1 MKKFEKMLIEELDGV
16 TPDLKSEIKAK
27 AGITAAK
34 TESGKNR
41 TRLRRIFAPVAAALA
56 VLIAVIT
63 PVFALNPA
71 GGKINGYSLV
81 MSVNPSVQID
91 YGTDNKVISA
101 RGLNKDGVMLLYRND
116 IVGQDVK
123 TVTKTLFTRMN
134 ALGYLGDGG
143 NVNITVKDDKGAFS
157 EEQFRIISDDVCAFL
172 KTAGSGKTVLRMTE
186 EDFEKLED
194 DIEEREREY
203 LLAFEEEIKSLLSEN
218 LSAAETLADGI
229 KAAFAAAYP
238 DIDVSD
244 DRALEDAAEDDET
257 PLSDGALIAEIRE
270 YGELYDDDIAEDY
283 DFAEG
288 AFKMCDLFEIYED
301 LCDALREIRVAEQ
314 DVINGRIPDDLDDM
328 IEIIVKRR
336 VSV

>member
-1 MKKFEKMLIEELDGV
+1 MKKFEKKLIEELDGV

-34 TESGKNR
+34 PVNVKNK
-41 TRLRRIFAPVAAALA
+41 TRIRRILAPVAAALA

-63 PVFALNPA
+63 PVFVLNPG

-91 YGTDNKVISA
+91 YGTDNRVISA

-123 TVTKTLFTRMN
+123 TVTQTLFMRMN
-134 ALGYLGDGG
+134 ALGYLGQGG
-143 NVNITVKDDKGAFS
+143 NVNITVKDDKGAFN
-157 EEQFRIISDDVCAFL
+157 EEQFKIISDDVCAYL
-172 KTAGSGKTVLRMTE
+172 KNAGSGKSVMRMTE

-203 LLAFEEEIKSLLSEN
+203 LSAFEEEIKSLLSEN
-218 LSAAETLADGI
+218 ATAAETLADEI
-229 KAAFAAAYP
+229 RAAFAAAYP
-238 DIDVSD
+238 DINVSD
-244 DRALEDAAEDDET
+244 LDALEDAAEDDET
-257 PLSDGALIAEIRE
+257 PLSDGTLTAKIKE
-270 YGELYDDDIAEDY
+270 YGELYDEDIAEDY

-288 AFKMCDLFEIYED
+288 AFRMCDLFEIYED

-314 DVINGRIPDDLDDM
+314 DVVNGRIPDDLDDM
-328 IEIIVKRR
+328 IEIIIKRR
-336 VSV
+336 VSA